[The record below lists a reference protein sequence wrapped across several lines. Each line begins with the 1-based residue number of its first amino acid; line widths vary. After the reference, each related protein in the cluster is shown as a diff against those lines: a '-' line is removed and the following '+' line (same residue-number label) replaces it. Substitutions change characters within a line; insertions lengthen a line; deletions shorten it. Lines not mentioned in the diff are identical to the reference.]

1 MKLSEYKQK
10 IIILKKKIDEL
21 YNRGD
26 DVPRITNFY
35 NNNNNNN
42 NNNNYLNKREKT
54 LRNFTPNR
62 ITSKTKLTSI
72 RKKRSEN
79 EEYIKYNIDDEKED
93 NLQKEQKQF
102 VKNYRDFLDK
112 LGN

>member
-10 IIILKKKIDEL
+10 IIILKKNIDEL
-21 YNRGD
+21 YNTGD
-26 DVPRITNFY
+26 DVPRITHFY

-54 LRNFTPNR
+54 LRNLTPNR
-62 ITSKTKLTSI
+62 ITNKTKVNSI

-79 EEYIKYNIDDEKED
+79 EEYIKYNIDEKED

-102 VKNYRDFLDK
+102 VKNYRDFLEK